1 MIKYSKYT
9 GNKRDQYM
17 RLFLIGDEDESKVR
31 EYINQGCL
39 FLAEQSNTAVA
50 VAIVVPTSD
59 GNVGELK
66 NIAVDA
72 KAQGQGIGS
81 KMIAYVFEQARDR
94 YNTILVGTGDA
105 DVQNILFYLKNG
117 FRFSGIKK
125 DFFDEYKEQIIS
137 NGVLLKDMVLLT
149 KKL

>member
-137 NGVLLKDMVLLT
+137 NGVVLKDMVLLT
-149 KKL
+149 KKV

>member
-137 NGVLLKDMVLLT
+137 NGVVLKDMVLLT

>member
-1 MIKYSKYT
+1 
-9 GNKRDQYM
+9 M

-137 NGVLLKDMVLLT
+137 NGVVLKDMVLLT
-149 KKL
+149 KKV

>member
-105 DVQNILFYLKNG
+105 DVQNILFYLKKG

-137 NGVLLKDMVLLT
+137 NGVVLKDMVLLT
-149 KKL
+149 KKV

>member
-81 KMIAYVFEQARDR
+81 KMIAYVFEQVRDR

-125 DFFDEYKEQIIS
+125 DFFDKYKEQIIS
-137 NGVLLKDMVLLT
+137 NGVVLKDMVLLT
-149 KKL
+149 KKV

>member
-1 MIKYSKYT
+1 
-9 GNKRDQYM
+9 M

-81 KMIAYVFEQARDR
+81 KMIAYVFEQVRDR

-137 NGVLLKDMVLLT
+137 NGVVLKDMVLLT
-149 KKL
+149 KKV

>member
-94 YNTILVGTGDA
+94 YNTLLVGTGDA

-137 NGVLLKDMVLLT
+137 NGVVLKDMVLLT
-149 KKL
+149 KKV

>member
-31 EYINQGCL
+31 EYINQSCL

-137 NGVLLKDMVLLT
+137 NGVVLKDMVLLT
-149 KKL
+149 KKV

>member
-125 DFFDEYKEQIIS
+125 DFFDEYKNVFRIFS
-137 NGVLLKDMVLLT
+137 RVFAGRLS
-149 KKL
+149 

>member
-39 FLAEQSNTAVA
+39 FLAKQSNTAVA

-137 NGVLLKDMVLLT
+137 NGVVLKDMVLLT
-149 KKL
+149 KKV

>member
-72 KAQGQGIGS
+72 KAQGQGIRS

-137 NGVLLKDMVLLT
+137 NGVVLKDMVLLT
-149 KKL
+149 KKV

>member
-81 KMIAYVFEQARDR
+81 KMIAYVFEQVRDR

-125 DFFDEYKEQIIS
+125 DFFDEYKKQIIS
-137 NGVLLKDMVLLT
+137 NGVVLKDMVLLT
-149 KKL
+149 KKV

>member
-81 KMIAYVFEQARDR
+81 KMIAYVFEQVRDR

-137 NGVLLKDMVLLT
+137 NGVVLKDMVLLT
-149 KKL
+149 KKV

>member
-117 FRFSGIKK
+117 FRFSGIKR
-125 DFFDEYKEQIIS
+125 FFDEYKEQIIS
-137 NGVLLKDMVLLT
+137 NGVVLKDMVLLT
-149 KKL
+149 KKV